1 MKNLD
6 NILNIAP
13 DVKEEKLP
21 SIINVESKT
30 EASDDFTYARDNLYD
45 VINKGQD
52 ALEEMLEVAKQSQHP
67 RAYEVFATLMN
78 TMLAAN
84 KDLVEMQKKKKEF
97 FVKEEE
103 KMAQSV
109 TNNLFVGSTAELQKC
124 IADRKKEDAFAKI
137 VKNELIK
144 Y

>member
-13 DVKEEKLP
+13 EIKEEKLP

-67 RAYEVFATLMN
+67 RAYEVFATLMS
-78 TMLAAN
+78 TMLTAN

-103 KMAQSV
+103 KLAQSV
-109 TNNLFVGSTAELQKC
+109 TNNLFVGSTAELQKF
-124 IADRKKEDAFAKI
+124 IADRKKEDG
-137 VKNELIK
+137 
-144 Y
+144 

>member
-78 TMLAAN
+78 TMLTAN

-103 KMAQSV
+103 KLAQSV
-109 TNNLFVGSTAELQKC
+109 TNNLFVGSTAELQKF
-124 IADRKKEDAFAKI
+124 IADRKKEDG
-137 VKNELIK
+137 
-144 Y
+144 

>member
-52 ALEEMLEVAKQSQHP
+52 ALEEMLEVAIDRSKDVAILVRK
-67 RAYEVFATLMN
+67 RA
-78 TMLAAN
+78 
-84 KDLVEMQKKKKEF
+84 
-97 FVKEEE
+97 
-103 KMAQSV
+103 
-109 TNNLFVGSTAELQKC
+109 
-124 IADRKKEDAFAKI
+124 I
-137 VKNELIK
+137 
-144 Y
+144 

>member
-52 ALEEMLEVAKQSQHP
+52 ALDEMLEVAKQSQHP

-78 TMLAAN
+78 TMLTAN

-109 TNNLFVGSTAELQKC
+109 TNNLFVGSTAELQKF
-124 IADRKKEDAFAKI
+124 IADRKKEDG
-137 VKNELIK
+137 
-144 Y
+144 

>member
-13 DVKEEKLP
+13 DVKEERLP
-21 SIINVESKT
+21 SIITVESKT

-67 RAYEVFATLMN
+67 RAYEVFATLMS
-78 TMLAAN
+78 TMLTAN

-103 KMAQSV
+103 KLAQSV
-109 TNNLFVGSTAELQKC
+109 TNNLFVGSTAELQKF
-124 IADRKKEDAFAKI
+124 IADRKKEDG
-137 VKNELIK
+137 
-144 Y
+144 

>member
-109 TNNLFVGSTAELQKC
+109 TNNLFVGSTAELQKF
-124 IADRKKEDAFAKI
+124 IADRKKEDG
-137 VKNELIK
+137 
-144 Y
+144 

>member
-78 TMLAAN
+78 TMLTAN

-109 TNNLFVGSTAELQKC
+109 TNNLFVGSTAELQKF
-124 IADRKKEDAFAKI
+124 IADRKKEDG
-137 VKNELIK
+137 
-144 Y
+144 

>member
-13 DVKEEKLP
+13 EIKEEKLP

-78 TMLAAN
+78 TMLTAN

-103 KMAQSV
+103 KLAQSV
-109 TNNLFVGSTAELQKC
+109 TNNLFVGSTAELQKF
-124 IADRKKEDAFAKI
+124 IADRKKEDG
-137 VKNELIK
+137 
-144 Y
+144 